1 MGEIELESERRERE
15 RLMTAVLQHFV
26 DRYMHHCKKRIQI
39 YALLGFFERLE
50 AS

>member
-1 MGEIELESERRERE
+1 MWGDRVRVSEGRE

-26 DRYMHHCKKRIQI
+26 DRYMHHCEKSIKI
-39 YALLGFFERLE
+39 YALLGFFEIHK